1 MNAQSLLCP
10 VRSLKSHT
18 ETKRGW
24 CVSSVSSTTSIL
36 IPLIDADLLLF
47 RSLYRRT
54 CANVNTLDFIRFLC
68 PPPTAVMVGNSWWS
82 EVRRNGE
89 EPALAPPRVVV
100 SISGEPTPPE
110 SSVEWAGASGKPFDA
125 TDPPNG
131 TTFVGRCVGKQLFI
145 SEADEKRK
153 KVEALVKVTAPSV
166 GDEEGKVIGLFPS
179 KPIKVISKPS
189 KKRQSAKN
197 LECMWSL
204 VSSFFFYTWC

>member
-1 MNAQSLLCP
+1 M
-10 VRSLKSHT
+10 
-18 ETKRGW
+18 
-24 CVSSVSSTTSIL
+24 L
-36 IPLIDADLLLF
+36 IPVALSIGELTLT
-47 RSLYRRT
+47 ST
-54 CANVNTLDFIRFLC
+54 GLDFRFLC

-82 EVRRNGE
+82 EIRRNGE
-89 EPALAPPRVVV
+89 EPTLAPPRVVV

-153 KVEALVKVTAPSV
+153 KVEALVKVTAPSA
-166 GDEEGKVIGLFPS
+166 GDEEGKIIGLFPS

-197 LECMWSL
+197 LECMWFLDSIK
-204 VSSFFFYTWC
+204 SF

>member
-1 MNAQSLLCP
+1 
-10 VRSLKSHT
+10 
-18 ETKRGW
+18 
-24 CVSSVSSTTSIL
+24 
-36 IPLIDADLLLF
+36 
-47 RSLYRRT
+47 
-54 CANVNTLDFIRFLC
+54 
-68 PPPTAVMVGNSWWS
+68 MVGNSWWS

-89 EPALAPPRVVV
+89 EPTLAAPRVVV

-110 SSVEWAGASGKPFDA
+110 SSIEWAGASGKPFDA

-153 KVEALVKVTAPSV
+153 KVEALVKVMAPSV

-197 LECMWSL
+197 LERVWPPVPSYL
-204 VSSFFFYTWC
+204 FFTSGANLRTIRSVHQSWLDRILISSFAIADGINQISLCFGVRVVVQRI

>member
-1 MNAQSLLCP
+1 MSSKVAQ
-10 VRSLKSHT
+10 KSYGN
-18 ETKRGW
+18 EKRLV
-24 CVSSVSSTTSIL
+24 CFISQLNYFYSDS
-36 IPLIDADLLLF
+36 LIDVDLLSSF
-47 RSLYRRT
+47 RSLYSPT
-54 CANVNTLDFIRFLC
+54 CANANGLDFRFLC

-89 EPALAPPRVVV
+89 EPSLAPPRVVV

-197 LECMWSL
+197 LECVCPRFYHFITWS
-204 VSSFFFYTWC
+204 

>member
-1 MNAQSLLCP
+1 MLISCSCFAACIGELAL
-10 VRSLKSHT
+10 
-18 ETKRGW
+18 
-24 CVSSVSSTTSIL
+24 TSMG
-36 IPLIDADLLLF
+36 
-47 RSLYRRT
+47 
-54 CANVNTLDFIRFLC
+54 LDFRFLC

-82 EVRRNGE
+82 EIRRNGE

-197 LECMWSL
+197 LECTWSPGFIISRPVL
-204 VSSFFFYTWC
+204 IPVE

>member
-1 MNAQSLLCP
+1 
-10 VRSLKSHT
+10 
-18 ETKRGW
+18 
-24 CVSSVSSTTSIL
+24 
-36 IPLIDADLLLF
+36 
-47 RSLYRRT
+47 
-54 CANVNTLDFIRFLC
+54 
-68 PPPTAVMVGNSWWS
+68 MVGNSWWS

-89 EPALAPPRVVV
+89 EPTLAPPRVVV

-179 KPIKVISKPS
+179 KHIKVISKPS

-197 LECMWSL
+197 LECMWFL
-204 VSSFFFYTWC
+204 VPSYLLFYTVFTFEQCALIMARPYPYSTACDRRRCQPNTFVSRHLGRRSKDPTELP

>member
-1 MNAQSLLCP
+1 
-10 VRSLKSHT
+10 
-18 ETKRGW
+18 
-24 CVSSVSSTTSIL
+24 
-36 IPLIDADLLLF
+36 
-47 RSLYRRT
+47 
-54 CANVNTLDFIRFLC
+54 
-68 PPPTAVMVGNSWWS
+68 MVGNSWWS

-89 EPALAPPRVVV
+89 EPTLAPPRVVV

-179 KPIKVISKPS
+179 KSIKVISKPS

-197 LECMWSL
+197 LECMWPLVPPYLLFYIWCSSL
-204 VSSFFFYTWC
+204 NSVHQPWLDRILIPSPAVADGVNQVPLRLGVRVVVQRIRWGSFDGPRCPVQSVHTCVRSANIQLG

>member
-1 MNAQSLLCP
+1 
-10 VRSLKSHT
+10 
-18 ETKRGW
+18 
-24 CVSSVSSTTSIL
+24 
-36 IPLIDADLLLF
+36 
-47 RSLYRRT
+47 
-54 CANVNTLDFIRFLC
+54 
-68 PPPTAVMVGNSWWS
+68 MVGNSWWS

-166 GDEEGKVIGLFPS
+166 GDEEGKLIGLFPS

-197 LECMWSL
+197 LECMRHLAPSYPFTPGANL
-204 VSSFFFYTWC
+204 VRTICSMH

>member
-1 MNAQSLLCP
+1 MISCCCFAPL
-10 VRSLKSHT
+10 T
-18 ETKRGW
+18 ELTL
-24 CVSSVSSTTSIL
+24 TSMG
-36 IPLIDADLLLF
+36 F
-47 RSLYRRT
+47 
-54 CANVNTLDFIRFLC
+54 NFRFLC

-89 EPALAPPRVVV
+89 GPTTAPPRIVV

-125 TDPPNG
+125 NDPPIG

-145 SEADEKRK
+145 SQTDEKRK

-179 KPIKVISKPS
+179 KPIKVIGKLS
-189 KKRQSAKN
+189 KRQSPKN
-197 LECMWSL
+197 LECACSPR
-204 VSSFFFYTWC
+204 SISFFTSNANFLQTMRSVH

>member
-1 MNAQSLLCP
+1 
-10 VRSLKSHT
+10 
-18 ETKRGW
+18 
-24 CVSSVSSTTSIL
+24 
-36 IPLIDADLLLF
+36 
-47 RSLYRRT
+47 
-54 CANVNTLDFIRFLC
+54 
-68 PPPTAVMVGNSWWS
+68 MVGNSWWS

-89 EPALAPPRVVV
+89 EPTLAPPRVVV

-110 SSVEWAGASGKPFDA
+110 SSIEWAGASGKPFDA

-197 LECMWSL
+197 LERTWSL
-204 VSSFFFYTWC
+204 VPSYLFFISGANPRAIRSVHQSWLDRILIPPFAIADGVNKIPLCFGVRVVVQRI